1 MAETETAAA
10 EARKNLP
17 AEARNLIAT
26 ARNDITIPFFT
37 TVMAPVDD
45 TLIQRGG
52 GKGLKIYD
60 EIERDTHAYAVIQ
73 KRKFALVGRNWE
85 VEPAS
90 DSPLDKKAAAFVEEQ
105 LSAINFD
112 QLCLDLLDATLKG
125 YAVAEI
131 VWKRDGATIAPDRI
145 VAHDPRRFVFDE
157 FWKPRLLTMA
167 APLFGE
173 ELPDRKF
180 IVHRFGVKGNNPYGL
195 GLGSKLFWPCLFKRE
210 GIAFW
215 LTYLEKFAS
224 PTPVGK
230 YAHGTLPADQN
241 ALLNN
246 LLAMVQ
252 AGALVA
258 PIGTDVSFLE
268 ATRAGNAGYSE
279 WCGYWDTQMA
289 LCVFGSTLATYVEG
303 QGSRA
308 ASETHKEA
316 EEQIIDADGDLLTDT
331 LGGSLVKWLVD
342 YNLPGAGVPSVRRLR
357 AKNALQHEELRKK
370 RAENAK
376 LELELL
382 FNLASKVPPEQF
394 AELAASLAGIEL
406 MPPIPIAVLRKLAPH
421 LATARVN
428 LAEAAR
434 RGELPMPGTTDPND
448 PDAARV
454 RQIAFATGDASD
466 GHDHGMAELAA
477 QLGGFAEPALE
488 AWVDRIRGELDD
500 AVAAGDDLAQFGER
514 LLALEPSLTID
525 PLGKIIADAFT
536 VGELTGRADVVDELA
551 ARRRRRRK

>member
-1 MAETETAAA
+1 MGTEMAETKTETAAA

-85 VEPAS
+85 VEPTT
-90 DSPLDKKAAAFVEEQ
+90 DSPLDKSAAAFVEEQ

-131 VWKRDGATIAPDRI
+131 VWKRDGTTIAPDRI
-145 VAHDPRRFVFDE
+145 VAHDPRRFAFDE

-230 YAHGTLPADQN
+230 YPLGTLPEDQN
-241 ALLNN
+241 KLLSN

-258 PIGTDVSFLE
+258 PIGTEVSFLE
-268 ATRAGNAGYSE
+268 AIRSGNASYSE

-316 EEQIIDADGDLLTDT
+316 EEQIIDADSDLLTDT
-331 LGGSLVKWLVD
+331 LCNSLIKWLVD
-342 YNLPGAGVPSVRRLR
+342 YNVPGAGVPSVRRLR
-357 AKNALQHEELRKK
+357 AKNALQHEDLRKK
-370 RAENAK
+370 RAENCK

-382 FNLASKVPPEQF
+382 FDLASKLPPEQF
-394 AELAASLAGIEL
+394 TDIAASLAGIDL
-406 MPPIPIAVLRKLAPH
+406 MPQIPIAVLRKLAPH
-421 LATARVN
+421 LAVARVN

-434 RGELPMPGTTDPND
+434 RDELLKPGSDNPND
-448 PDAARV
+448 ADVARV
-454 RQIAFATGDASD
+454 RQIAFATGAGSDGSD
-466 GHDHGMAELAA
+466 GHDHGM
-477 QLGGFAEPALE
+477 G
-488 AWVDRIRGELDD
+488 
-500 AVAAGDDLAQFGER
+500 DLAR
-514 LLALEPSLTID
+514 TAVLA
-525 PLGKIIADAFT
+525 
-536 VGELTGRADVVDELA
+536 
-551 ARRRRRRK
+551 